1 MTVVEDDTRCPS
13 IDELSAYVANPV
25 FSLFC
30 NEMERRYG
38 AAPLISFSSCSWERG
53 WNVKFR
59 KAGRSLCTV
68 YLREGFF
75 TVLVVIGEK
84 ERSDVESILP
94 QLPLRLREIYLKTPS
109 GNGQRW
115 LMIDV
120 EDEDE
125 LYRGVFSL
133 LDIRRKSGRYKADQ
147 SS

>member
-38 AAPLISFSSCSWERG
+38 AAPLISFSSCIWERG

-94 QLPLRLREIYLKTPS
+94 QLPLRLREIYLNTPS

-133 LDIRRKSGRYKADQ
+133 LDIRRKKCSRNA
-147 SS
+147 